1 MKKPAWVPKDF
12 VLALH
17 EDLLAEY
24 GGAPGIRDEALLES
38 ALARPHHLFAYENP
52 DIFTLAA
59 AYISGLVRNHPFID
73 GNKRTAFMIGY
84 AFLSRNGKELTAP
97 EAEATAIVLD
107 LASKKIKEEELAVW
121 LRKNCEYRKV

>member
-1 MKKPAWVPKDF
+1 MKEPAWVPKDF

-24 GGAPGIRDEALLES
+24 GGAPGIRDETLLES

-52 DIFTLAA
+52 DIFTLAV

-97 EAEATAIVLD
+97 EAEATAIILD
-107 LASKKIKEEELAVW
+107 LASRKIKEEELAAW
-121 LRKNCEYRKV
+121 LRKNCR

>member
-1 MKKPAWVPKDF
+1 MTEPAWVPKDF

-73 GNKRTAFMIGY
+73 GTKRTAFMIGY

-97 EAEATAIVLD
+97 EAEATAIILD